1 MCVNIQQWDLVT
13 LTQNY
18 LKLLLH
24 YLREGI
30 LVLLIFLWFCNN
42 ISFDIWCTKVKL
54 FTYFG
59 LFLIYLFL
67 TGGNQI
73 LDKEGLFERVWTCGW
88 NLMTQLESSL
98 LQLWT
103 HMESARLS
111 CGNVWRR
118 QGLLMQCNL
127 FCGPF
132 MQDNTDEMVSA
143 KHLLTHCLSLSLV
156 FNIFLSISY
165 IYCGSQH
172 PPCVIVWLKSY

>member
-59 LFLIYLFL
+59 LFLIYLFF

-73 LDKEGLFERVWTCGW
+73 LDKEGLFERV
-88 NLMTQLESSL
+88 
-98 LQLWT
+98 
-103 HMESARLS
+103 
-111 CGNVWRR
+111 
-118 QGLLMQCNL
+118 
-127 FCGPF
+127 
-132 MQDNTDEMVSA
+132 
-143 KHLLTHCLSLSLV
+143 
-156 FNIFLSISY
+156 
-165 IYCGSQH
+165 
-172 PPCVIVWLKSY
+172 